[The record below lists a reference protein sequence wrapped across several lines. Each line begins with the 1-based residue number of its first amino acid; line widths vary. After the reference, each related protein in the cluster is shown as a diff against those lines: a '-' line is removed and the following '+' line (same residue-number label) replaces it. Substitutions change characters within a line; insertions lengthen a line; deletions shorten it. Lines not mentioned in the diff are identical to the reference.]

1 MVLSVCM
8 VKWCMGEGGSG
19 GEGGGGGSALKMGY
33 QHPDRA

>member
-8 VKWCMGEGGSG
+8 VKWCMGGGAG
-19 GEGGGGGSALKMGY
+19 GGGGGGGGSALKMGY

>member
-8 VKWCMGEGGSG
+8 VKWCMGGGG
-19 GEGGGGGSALKMGY
+19 GGGGGGGSALKMGY